1 MSYHRG
7 IAVLL
12 CAIGVASGA
21 EPVPLSELIATA
33 LAHNPEVLAAQ
44 KRYEAARQKPPQARA
59 LPDPVLSASYA
70 SNGGPLPGQGLGRD
84 ATSNIGVMISQ
95 EVPYPGKL
103 NLRAG
108 IATKEADAELQQ
120 YIAIQWNI
128 RSRVTQAYH
137 RLHHAYA
144 GLALLA
150 RARELTTETLR
161 ISEVRYSLGKTP
173 QQDIFRTQTE
183 ISMVETR
190 VVEME
195 QDKQTAESEINYLLN
210 RTPDTPVG
218 EPVMAEAPA
227 LRMTIEELLKSADE
241 LSPELRGAQKT
252 IERGELA
259 VNLARKD
266 IHPDYTVAA
275 GYFNQGGMAPM
286 FQVRVDI
293 PLRIH
298 QEQRERPALNAEA
311 DRLSEV
317 RRDYEAT
324 AQSLQFRIR
333 EAYISAQTAWRAIQ
347 LYSDTI
353 LPQND
358 LTVESSLN
366 AYQNGT
372 GDFAPVLANLT
383 AKIDADE
390 RVHEQEL
397 NYLLAL
403 TRLEELTGAPLL
415 ASDSTAGDS
424 ATGGNSK

>member
-7 IAVLL
+7 ITALSAFV
-12 CAIGVASGA
+12 CAICVARAA
-21 EPVPLSELIATA
+21 EPLQLSDLIAVA

-44 KRYEAARQKPPQARA
+44 KRYEAARQKPTEART
-59 LPDPVLSASYA
+59 LPDPVLSAGYA

-84 ATSNIGVMISQ
+84 ATSNIGVTISQ
-95 EVPYPGKL
+95 ELPYPGKL
-103 NLRAG
+103 GLRAG
-108 IATKEADAELQQ
+108 IAGKEADAELQR
-120 YIAIQWNI
+120 YIAVQWRL
-128 RSRVTQAYH
+128 RSRVSEAYH

-144 GLALLA
+144 GLELLA
-150 RARELTTETLR
+150 RARELTTQTLR

-183 ISMVETR
+183 ISMIETR

-195 QDKQTAESEINYLLN
+195 QDKKTAEAEINYLLN
-210 RTPDTPVG
+210 RKADTPVG
-218 EPVMAEAPA
+218 EPTMADAPP
-227 LRMTIEELLKSADE
+227 LRMSLDDLLRKADE

-259 VNLARKD
+259 VNLARRD
-266 IHPDYTVAA
+266 FHPDYTIAA

-298 QEQRERPALNAEA
+298 QEQRERPALNAEV

-333 EAYISAQTAWRAIQ
+333 EAYIAAQTAWRVIQ

-353 LPQND
+353 LPQDD

-366 AYQNGT
+366 AFQNGN
-372 GDFAPVLANLT
+372 GDFAPVLGSLT
-383 AKIDADE
+383 AKIDAEE

-403 TRLEELTGAPLL
+403 TRLEELTGAQLVG
-415 ASDSTAGDS
+415 SE
-424 ATGGNSK
+424 SK